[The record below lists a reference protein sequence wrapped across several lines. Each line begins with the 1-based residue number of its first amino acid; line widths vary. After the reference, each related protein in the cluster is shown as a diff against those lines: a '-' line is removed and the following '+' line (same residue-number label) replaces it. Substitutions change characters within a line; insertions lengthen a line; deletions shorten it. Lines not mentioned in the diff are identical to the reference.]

1 MLNSKFEQVSEFI
14 VLSFKM
20 FYYFEGHTNEECIA
34 RFDKYEDL
42 EDLLRKVLLEIDNF
56 YIRDQFMDGLTELL
70 CHQTNHELRQFI
82 EFKKKV
88 LNILIFNISKD
99 LQISPTRSYKFFDCL
114 VKLLHSTKN
123 EILVKMGIDFE
134 YVLQMN
140 IDVII
145 NKESTEKSTNDY
157 DTILCGCIKVVKV
170 ILQQF
175 PGYKQSYGQKL
186 LGFLLKD
193 CLFEVP
199 STNVSRKKVRP
210 PKCKNNVTRNEVF
223 RLINVLARDCLE
235 NLDIVL
241 SYIRGLQDNS
251 SWRSRKQQ
259 DWFISPHHDEKSI
272 TGYVGIKNLGCIC
285 YMISLFQQLYM
296 IPSFRESIL
305 AIDDPKKE
313 ESPPEDNILY
323 QLQCIFAFLHQSE
336 QQFYNPQGFTNAFKD
351 WDGNPTNVLIQM
363 DVDEFFNMFMD
374 RLEGC
379 IKGSEQE
386 KMIQEHFGR
395 YLCKRTNL

>member
-1 MLNSKFEQVSEFI
+1 MERHQQLMVVFKEHKLEVIDQLIRTIHQITRWSLTELEKRGESYDDIYYKNKQAEQKSFRMLNYYSDRNKNEPDEEEEQNQYTRTINMLNSKFEQVSKFI
-14 VLSFKM
+14 LLSFRM
-20 FYYFEGHTNEECIA
+20 FYHFESYTNEECIA
-34 RFDKYEDL
+34 RFDQYEDL
-42 EDLLRKVLLEIDNF
+42 EDLLRKVLLETDNF
-56 YIRDQFMDGLTELL
+56 YIRDQFMENLCEMLCNQQNNELK
-70 CHQTNHELRQFI
+70 QFI

-88 LNILIFNISKD
+88 LNILIFKISKD
-99 LQISPTRSYKFFDCL
+99 LQISPTRSYKYFDCL

-123 EILVKMGIDFE
+123 RILIDMGIDFE
-134 YVLQMN
+134 HVLEMN
-140 IDVII
+140 IDVIV
-145 NKESTEKSTNDY
+145 NKESIEKSTSDY
-157 DTILCGCIKVVKV
+157 DTILCGCVKVVKV

-175 PGYKQSYGQKL
+175 PEYKESYGQKL

-223 RLINVLARDCLE
+223 RLINVFARDCLE
-235 NLDIVL
+235 NLDVVL
-241 SYIRGLQDNS
+241 SYIKGLQDNS

-259 DWFISPHHDEKSI
+259 DWCISPHHDEKSI

-313 ESPPEDNILY
+313 E
-323 QLQCIFAFLHQSE
+323 
-336 QQFYNPQGFTNAFKD
+336 
-351 WDGNPTNVLIQM
+351 
-363 DVDEFFNMFMD
+363 
-374 RLEGC
+374 
-379 IKGSEQE
+379 
-386 KMIQEHFGR
+386 
-395 YLCKRTNL
+395 